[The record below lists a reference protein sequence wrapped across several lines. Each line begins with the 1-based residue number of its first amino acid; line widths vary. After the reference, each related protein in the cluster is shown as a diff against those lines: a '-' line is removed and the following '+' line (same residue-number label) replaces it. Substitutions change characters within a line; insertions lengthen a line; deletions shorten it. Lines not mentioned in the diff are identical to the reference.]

1 MQIVEGQ
8 VFLRQG
14 SEVPSE
20 IVREATCWDSKWL
33 QLAIDAGALEQRVK
47 RAEWHLFRLTDQVAK
62 WGIGSS
68 SEAALRHALQSALAA
83 VPASRNAAEVIE
95 IRQMSGVGL
104 FFCHVRVAV
113 RHVQREVI
121 LSLTPNV
128 AMISSANVEG
138 KLPGFAGFT
147 KQAIN

>member
-14 SEVPSE
+14 SEVPSA
-20 IVREATCWDSKWL
+20 IVREATCWDAKWL
-33 QLAIDAGALEQRVK
+33 RLAIDAGALEQKVK
-47 RAEWHLFRLTDQVAK
+47 REEWHLFRLTDQVAK

-68 SEAALRHALQSALAA
+68 SEAALRQAVQNALAA

-95 IRQMSGVGL
+95 IRQVSGVGL
-104 FFCHVRVAV
+104 FFCHVRLAV
-113 RHVQREVI
+113 RHVQREMI

-128 AMISSANVEG
+128 AMISPATVEG